1 MHVMS
6 DLPPNLNGPS
16 GFRPSNNLEIAHVLF
31 TDIVGYSKLP
41 MDKQGQLLMSLQNAV
56 RETPE
61 FIRAEASGELICLP
75 TGDGMALVFFRDPE
89 SPVRCALELSRGLKT
104 YPEIRLRMGIH
115 SGPVYRVAD
124 INANRNVAGG
134 GINMAQRVMDC
145 CDAGHILVSEEVAK
159 VLGQLSNWNGCLKDL
174 GEAEVKHSVRIHL
187 FNLFTDDAGNST
199 VPGRLRAAALS
210 DKRPA
215 ATRRP
220 ILLAIGFLMAAL
232 IVCGVVGLFYA
243 GSGHRLSRASGKSS
257 GPVTIARLTN
267 NGNSKRAAVS
277 PDGKY
282 VAYVVEDAD
291 RQSLRIRQML
301 TSSDVEVVPPLDAV
315 YSDLYFSPEGDY
327 VYFTRSPISTG
338 KNWFDSLIGEN
349 SATFYRVSTLG
360 GSPRELVDRL
370 GVPAVLSPDGRRLC
384 FIDINSRLMLV
395 NVDGTQL
402 RDFMTS
408 DQPVFGL
415 AWSKGSEIALSTPGG
430 ISTVSFPSVMGAQL
444 GIDLDGT
451 RQRVLS
457 RMLVFGV
464 GDASWL
470 SDGSSLIVSAN
481 GRNAGAPSQ
490 LWRVKYPEGDVD
502 GLTNDF
508 NDYQGVSVTLDSKS
522 LVTIERQNV
531 YSTWVIRDRDEGEG
545 RRISI
550 AAGDE
555 GALRDLAW
563 VPDGRLLYVFS
574 SDGHTNIG
582 IMNADGSNRKAL
594 TMDDANAW
602 MPSASLDGKSI
613 AFVSDK
619 GGSQRIWKMGIDGG
633 NSTPVTNGAF
643 DSQPSMSPDGKW
655 ILYSDN
661 EGIWKAPLNGGPAIF
676 VSKGYWFEPS
686 EVSARVALS
695 PDGRMIFSNSLSEN
709 YTLDVSIFDFER
721 GTLIQSFPKPG
732 QGVAWSPEGHA
743 LTYVRTQNGISNI
756 WSQSLTGER
765 PKQLTHFSSDRIFSY
780 AWSQDGKRLAVA
792 RGTETSDV
800 VFVTNFR

>member
-1 MHVMS
+1 MS

-159 VLGQLSNWNGCLKDL
+159 VLGQLSNWNGYLRDL

-187 FNLFTDDAGNST
+187 FNLFTDDAGNSAL
-199 VPGRLRAAALS
+199 PGKFRPIALAGNGA
-210 DKRPA
+210 D
-215 ATRRP
+215 ATRRR
-220 ILLAIGFLMAAL
+220 IRLAIAFLVIAS
-232 IVCGVVGLFYA
+232 IVCGAVALFFA
-243 GSGHRLSRASGKSS
+243 GSGHRLSRTTGRSS
-257 GPVTIARLTN
+257 GAVTIARLTN

-301 TSSDVEVVPPLDAV
+301 TSSDVEVVPALDAV

-360 GSPRELVDRL
+360 GPPRELVDRL
-370 GVPAVLSPDGRRLC
+370 RVPAVLSPDGMRLC
-384 FIDINSRLMLV
+384 FVDINSKLMLV
-395 NVDGTQL
+395 NVDGTQR

-430 ISTVSFPSVMGAQL
+430 VSTVSFPSVMGAQL

-451 RQRVLS
+451 RQQVLS
-457 RMLVFGV
+457 RMIVFGV

-490 LWRVKYPEGDVD
+490 LWRIKYPEGDLDRV
-502 GLTNDF
+502 TNDF

-531 YSTWVIRDRDEGEG
+531 YSTWVIRDHDESSGS
-545 RRISI
+545 RISV

-555 GALRDLAW
+555 GAFRHLTWA
-563 VPDGRLLYVFS
+563 PDGRLLYDFL

-582 IMNADGSNRKAL
+582 IMSADGGNRMAL
-594 TMDDANAW
+594 TMGDGNAW
-602 MPSASLDGKSI
+602 MPSVSLDDKTI
-613 AFVSDK
+613 AFVSDRD
-619 GGSQRIWKMGIDGG
+619 GSQRIWKMGIDGS
-633 NSTPVTNGAF
+633 NATRVTNGTF
-643 DSQPSMSPDGKW
+643 DSAPSISPDGKW
-655 ILYSDN
+655 ILYVSDN
-661 EGIWKAPLNGGPAIF
+661 EIWKTPINGGPAT
-676 VSKGYWFEPS
+676 Y
-686 EVSARVALS
+686 VAGAFWDEESDDYSRAAVS
-695 PDGRMIFSNSLSEN
+695 PDGRMIAAKSLDRN
-709 YTLDVSIFDFER
+709 FTLNVNIFDFER
-721 GTLIQSFPKPG
+721 GTLVQSFPNPG
-732 QGVAWSPEGHA
+732 PGVAWNPEGRA
-743 LTYVRTQNGISNI
+743 LTYVRTQKGISNI
-756 WSQSLTGER
+756 WSQVLTGER
-765 PKQLTHFSSDRIFSY
+765 PKQLTHFSSDKIFSY